1 LTCKTLKW
9 EHPSNFLVSG
19 DVLMKAVILAA
30 GEGMRLRPLTVSE
43 PKVMIPVANRPV
55 LEYVVDALVK
65 NDVREIVM
73 VVGYRK
79 ERIMSHFED
88 GKKFGARIEY
98 VVQEK
103 QLGNGHALACA
114 KDRLSGEFMVL
125 PGDNIVDRR
134 AVGDLLRAGTCP
146 SALVVESDNPSK
158 YGVVTIDKGT
168 IKGVVEKPQ
177 DMISNIILTG
187 LYCLNDKI
195 FDFIDSCIAS
205 GEYGLSNAVQ
215 ASLGQHA
222 VAPVFSDGLWID
234 AVYPWDL
241 LEVNAAALENM
252 QVGTAG
258 KLESPVMISGPVGI
272 GAETVIRSGT
282 TIYGPVLIGEG
293 CEIGPNVTILP
304 STSIGNSVMI
314 EPYTVVKNSI
324 LMSNCAIGA
333 HSYLSHC
340 VFGYGVKSQSH
351 LMGSGA
357 EAYVNIGDEFFKV
370 PHMGSLVGEDTSFG
384 TGVVIEPGT
393 VVGAGCKVSSGAKIT
408 RNLPNRTLV
417 T

>member
-1 LTCKTLKW
+1 
-9 EHPSNFLVSG
+9 
-19 DVLMKAVILAA
+19 MKAVILAA

-65 NDVREIVM
+65 NDVRDIVV

-103 QLGNGHALACA
+103 QLGNAHALSCA
-114 KDRLSGEFMVL
+114 KGRLSGEFMVL
-125 PGDNIVDRR
+125 PGDNIVDKR
-134 AVGDLLRAGTCP
+134 AVGDLLNAGACP
-146 SALVVESDNPSK
+146 CALVVESENPSK
-158 YGVVTIDKGT
+158 YGVVTIEKDR
-168 IKGVVEKPQ
+168 IRGVVEKPQ

-187 LYCLNDKI
+187 LYVLNDKV
-195 FDFIDSCIAS
+195 FKHIDQLIAS

-215 ASLGQHA
+215 ASLQELP
-222 VAPVFSDGLWID
+222 VKPVFSDGLWID

-241 LEVNAAALENM
+241 LELNAAALEHLSVRTSGKIES
-252 QVGTAG
+252 QV
-258 KLESPVMISGPVGI
+258 SISGPVGI
-272 GAETVIRSGT
+272 GEETVIRSGT

-293 CEIGPNVTILP
+293 CEIGPNVTIFP
-304 STSIGNSVMI
+304 STSIGNSVSI
-314 EPYTVVKNSI
+314 EPYTVIKNSI
-324 LMSNCAIGA
+324 LMSNCSIGA

-340 VFGYGVKSQSH
+340 VFGYGARSQSH
-351 LMGSGA
+351 LMGPGA
-357 EAYVNIGDEFFKV
+357 ESFVNIGDEFYKV
-370 PHMGSLVGEDTSFG
+370 PHMGSIVGEDTSFG
-384 TGVVIEPGT
+384 SGVVIEPGT
-393 VVGAGCKVSSGAKIT
+393 IIGAGCKISSAAKIT
-408 RNLPNRTLV
+408 RNLPNRALV